1 MVDEPSPLTQAKVE
15 GAVQDVVAMGSVL
28 SKPRLAR
35 IWYSIEIQ
43 AGDSVDGV
51 TAQDIIDETD
61 IPQTTVYEDLK
72 DMVEIG
78 ALDKNSGERADRYRT
93 RSGHLMVKTMMVD
106 DSQYLNPVTIGVV
119 GQAYHNEDVGLFI
132 ERNGYNV
139 LHECCL
145 LSIDEDYDLKDL
157 LYELD
162 AVDANLIE
170 DTVMSVRDELTEKTA
185 WGGLNSSK

>member
-170 DTVMSVRDELTEKTA
+170 DTVMSVRNELTEKTD
-185 WGGLNSSK
+185 WGGLNSRK

>member
-1 MVDEPSPLTQAKVE
+1 MGDEPSPLTQAKVE
-15 GAVQDVVAMGSVL
+15 GAIQDVVAMGNVL
-28 SKPRLAR
+28 SKPRWAR
-35 IWYSIEIQ
+35 IWYSVEIQ
-43 AGDSVDGV
+43 SGNEFLGDGV
-51 TAQDIIDETD
+51 TAQEIIDETS

-72 DMVEIG
+72 ELVKIE
-78 ALDKNSGERADRYRT
+78 ALEKESKDRTDRYST

-106 DSQYLNPVTIGVV
+106 DSQYLNPVTIGIV
-119 GQAYHNEDVGLFI
+119 GQAYHNEDVELFI

-170 DTVMSVRDELTEKTA
+170 DTVMSVRNELAEKTD
-185 WGGLNSSK
+185 WGV